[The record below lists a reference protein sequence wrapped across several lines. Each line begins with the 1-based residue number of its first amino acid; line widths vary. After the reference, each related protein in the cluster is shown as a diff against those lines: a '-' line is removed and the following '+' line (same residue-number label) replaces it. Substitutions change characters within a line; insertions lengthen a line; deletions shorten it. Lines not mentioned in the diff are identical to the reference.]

1 MPGGTIGT
9 AEAPPAPPENRPIQ
23 SRPHKIMGA
32 DIAAG
37 PHCPCTSDPAGKARH
52 SRRAVSRNGTWTE
65 VPAPP
70 PPGVR
75 PQPKLLQA
83 FPAGSPSGPKPWR
96 FAAWRIRNRS
106 SSSHPGGSFGRNL
119 RFRVRRDS
127 KPKLLFRLTSPWTCV
142 LGPCRFA
149 APGPKPGPAR
159 QIRSRS
165 SFLAGGSART
175 EVPPSAGL
183 VLDPKVRCP
192 AYPVP
197 RARRPSVP
205 GGRFTKPAA
214 FAFAEGQARHRPP
227 GGGFVSRPA
236 VRFHPPCHPK
246 AAGPMSTWAVA
257 GKATLRCR
265 RIVLATTHSCHE
277 KWRRKSPI
285 WLWITRITCITSRVP
300 ERRIDTLAP
309 AAAPA

>member
-1 MPGGTIGT
+1 
-9 AEAPPAPPENRPIQ
+9 
-23 SRPHKIMGA
+23 MGA

-83 FPAGSPSGPKPWR
+83 CPAGSPSGPKPWR

-106 SSSHPGGSFGRNL
+106 SSSHPGGSFGRSL

-159 QIRSRS
+159 QVRKPKLLPRRWQRANRGPAFCRAGPGPEGPVSGLIR
-165 SFLAGGSART
+165 FL
-175 EVPPSAGL
+175 EPEGL
-183 VLDPKVRCP
+183 RFRV
-192 AYPVP
+192 
-197 RARRPSVP
+197 
-205 GGRFTKPAA
+205 GRFTKPAA

-236 VRFHPPCHPK
+236 VRFHPPCRPK

-277 KWRRKSPI
+277 KWGRESPI
-285 WLWITRITCITSRVP
+285 WLWITRITCITFRAP
-300 ERRIDTLAP
+300 QRRIDALAP